1 MSCSD
6 CGLPNDRKSMC
17 DRWDCPAKHYYLT
30 DKELASLPP
39 EVTVSYM
46 PARTVKYMMPV
57 ISASDHRANDTT
69 GVTGVVAG
77 SGDGVPADP
86 DLVPDL
92 IWPFFTPADR
102 IV

>member
-1 MSCSD
+1 MSCD
-6 CGLPNDRKSMC
+6 HCGLPANMVKQC
-17 DRWDCPAKHYYLT
+17 DRWDCPALHYYLT
-30 DKELASLPP
+30 PAELESLPP
-39 EVTVSYM
+39 EIRVTYM
-46 PARTVKYMMPV
+46 PATIVKFMMPV
-57 ISASDHRANDTT
+57 ISASDHRTNDTT

-77 SGDGVPADP
+77 SGDGAPTDP